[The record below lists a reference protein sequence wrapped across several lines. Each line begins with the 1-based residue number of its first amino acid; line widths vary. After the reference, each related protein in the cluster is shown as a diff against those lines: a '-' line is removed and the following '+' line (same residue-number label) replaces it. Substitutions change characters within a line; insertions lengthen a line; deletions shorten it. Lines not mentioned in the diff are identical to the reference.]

1 MFEEHANRSRTLG
14 VILTLCALWL
24 GTYVGDMA
32 ERSQPSPA
40 LHQAPG
46 SPIRVAG
53 PPTAVAIADF
63 DRDGNPDIV
72 VAQRNGESL
81 AVLPGNGRGA
91 FSRQQPIDLTG
102 VVRAEHIACGDL
114 DEDGAPD
121 LVVGQHDSS
130 YDLLLLFWRW
140 ARWRCAPGAVT
151 PAGFVRAAQPRNRA
165 CRPEWRPASRPHR
178 PERGSPPRETGR

>member
-130 YDLLLLFWRW
+130 YDLLLLFGDGRGGVARRRLRY
-140 ARWRCAPGAVT
+140 ARWR
-151 PAGFVRAAQPRNRA
+151 
-165 CRPEWRPASRPHR
+165 RPSRTTTESRLP
-178 PERGSPPRETGR
+178 T